1 MCSAAGQWI
10 GRSSALSAV
19 PVGRSKDRATGDRRA
34 ILGSKGWQA
43 AGEAWFEADDTLHLL
58 PEPHACHGYARVAA
72 LQFVDIKPRLTIIL
86 RRIR

>member
-43 AGEAWFEADDTLHLL
+43 AGEAWFEADDTLHL
-58 PEPHACHGYARVAA
+58 PEPDAGHCYTGMAA
-72 LQFVDIKPRLTIIL
+72 LQFVGIKPRLIC
-86 RRIR
+86 